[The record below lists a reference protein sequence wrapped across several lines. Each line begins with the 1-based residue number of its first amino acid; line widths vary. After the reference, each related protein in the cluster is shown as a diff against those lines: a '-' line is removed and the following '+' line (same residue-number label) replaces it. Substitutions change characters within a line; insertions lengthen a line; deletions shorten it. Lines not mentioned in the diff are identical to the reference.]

1 MLDPPPGEDELKG
14 KGEPGKKV
22 RSGKR
27 MGSKEVASGL
37 GSGREKGNSVSMA
50 GCYLSRSPESVG
62 GGLTPKHTT
71 SWGWMRLRGS
81 GLLSDTNISRAAP
94 STHHSREGA
103 KGKAD
108 GQQAEDPCLHCQNS
122 FTRPLFYAKPSGHVR
137 SHAIFTTTP

>member
-27 MGSKEVASGL
+27 MGSKEEASGV
-37 GSGREKGNSVSMA
+37 GSGREKGNSVSME

-103 KGKAD
+103 KRKTD

-122 FTRPLFYAKPSGHVR
+122 FPRP
-137 SHAIFTTTP
+137 